1 MLGLNPL
8 EQEIMDLTNEIA
20 KNGFIYF
27 PAFCQTVLKKYRN
40 FVQKFGSHVAIK
52 GNRIKGIYC
61 YTMVH
66 QFFKPKRTRN
76 LKGR

>member
-61 YTMVH
+61 YTMVP
-66 QFFKPKRTRN
+66 QLEPNRTRN